1 MYSILLK
8 NIYFINYDEM
18 NLVIM
23 KTFDQTIDLDGI
35 DKIILKTMLEN
46 ARTSILAISKITGI
60 SGAAVHQRLKKL
72 EKNNV
77 ILGSQIIVNPKI
89 LGFKTVAFI
98 GIYLDKAMRNREA
111 VKQLKSI
118 PEVIECHYTTGN
130 WSIFAKLLCKDNEH
144 LMELL
149 NKKIQLIEGVSR
161 TETFI
166 SLQQQLNR
174 QIML

>member
-1 MYSILLK
+1 MKIT
-8 NIYFINYDEM
+8 EQT
-18 NLVIM
+18 VI
-23 KTFDQTIDLDGI
+23 IDGI
-35 DKIILKTMLEN
+35 DKVILKTLMQD
-46 ARTSILAISKITGI
+46 ARKPILAISKITGI

-72 EKNNV
+72 EKAEV
-77 ILGSQIIVNPKI
+77 ISGSQIIINPKI

-98 GIYLDKAMRNREA
+98 GVYLDKAMRNPEA
-111 VKQLKSI
+111 VNQLKNI

-130 WSIFAKLLCKDNEH
+130 WSIFVKLLCKDNEH

-149 NKKIQLIEGVSR
+149 NKKIQSVEGVSR

-174 QIML
+174 QITL